1 MSLMLDP
8 RFLNLYLVSSFS
20 GIKQGRAIVEEYDR
34 KILYFMLLKC

>member
-8 RFLNLYLVSSFS
+8 RFKNLYLVSSFN
-20 GIKQGRAIVEEYDR
+20 GIKQDRAIVEENDI